1 MTETMYSE
9 KVIKYF
15 QNPKNVG
22 EIENPDGVGEVGSPV
37 CGDMMKIFIS
47 VEDNRITDIKF
58 QTFGCAAAIAT
69 SSMMTEL
76 VLGKTLDEA
85 LSVKDVDV
93 AEALGGLP
101 THKMH
106 CSNLAEDALR
116 VAIDNYRK
124 KSDGKKD

>member
-1 MTETMYSE
+1 MADTLYTE
-9 KVIKYF
+9 KVIEHF

-22 EIENPDGVGEVGSPV
+22 EIENPDGVGEVGSPA
-37 CGDMMKIFIS
+37 CGDTMKIYIN
-47 VEDNRITDIKF
+47 VEDEKITDIKF

-85 LSVKDVDV
+85 LSITNVDV
-93 AEALGGLP
+93 ANSLGGLP
-101 THKMH
+101 SHKMH

-116 VAIDNYRK
+116 VAIEDYKRK
-124 KSDGKKD
+124 RDGKRG

>member
-9 KVIKYF
+9 KVIEYF

-116 VAIDNYRK
+116 VAIDNYRR

>member
-9 KVIKYF
+9 KVIEYF

-22 EIENPDGVGEVGSPV
+22 EIKNPDGVGEVGSPV

-101 THKMH
+101 MHKMH

-116 VAIDNYRK
+116 VAIDNYRR

>member
-1 MTETMYSE
+1 MADTMYSE
-9 KVIKYF
+9 KVIEYF

-22 EIENPDGVGEVGSPV
+22 EIENPDGVGEVGSPA
-37 CGDMMKIFIS
+37 CGDTMKIYIN
-47 VEDNRITDIKF
+47 VVDNRITDVKF

-85 LSVKDVDV
+85 LSIRNVDV

-101 THKMH
+101 PHKMH

-116 VAIDNYRK
+116 VAIEDYRRK
-124 KSDGKKD
+124 RDGKKD

>member
-9 KVIKYF
+9 KVIEYF
-15 QNPKNVG
+15 QNPINVG

-47 VEDNRITDIKF
+47 VKEDRITDVKF
-58 QTFGCAAAIAT
+58 RTFGCAAAIAT

-93 AEALGGLP
+93 AKALGGLP
-101 THKMH
+101 PHKMH

-116 VAIDNYRK
+116 LAIDNYRRK
-124 KSDGKKD
+124 RDGRKD

>member
-9 KVIKYF
+9 KVIEYF

-22 EIENPDGVGEVGSPV
+22 DIENPDGVGEVGSPV

-85 LSVKDVDV
+85 LSVN
-93 AEALGGLP
+93 
-101 THKMH
+101 H
-106 CSNLAEDALR
+106 R
-116 VAIDNYRK
+116 
-124 KSDGKKD
+124 

>member
-1 MTETMYSE
+1 MADTMYSE
-9 KVIKYF
+9 KVIEYF
-15 QNPKNVG
+15 QNPRNVG
-22 EIENPDGVGEVGSPV
+22 EIENPDGMGEVGSPV

-47 VEDNRITDIKF
+47 VEDDRITDIKF

-76 VLGKTLDEA
+76 VLGRTLDEA

-93 AEALGGLP
+93 AKALGGLP
-101 THKMH
+101 PHKMH

-116 VAIDNYRK
+116 VAIENYRR